1 MEILIYLVF
10 IVVAVLPWFFAK
22 LLGKKRLIKW
32 FTRPGGRFSGYVY
45 MDDYDIGDQ
54 SVVEN
59 SMMGIFFMV
68 LPVLIV
74 MTAVAETATTLL
86 PLQIAQPIAAYFGY
100 FSHTWGFG
108 IGAGICCFFGG
119 FSYGMALWGW
129 LNEPGE

>member
-59 SMMGIFFMV
+59 SMMGFLF
-68 LPVLIV
+68 
-74 MTAVAETATTLL
+74 
-86 PLQIAQPIAAYFGY
+86 Y
-100 FSHTWGFG
+100 
-108 IGAGICCFFGG
+108 GASSLDSYDCCC
-119 FSYGMALWGW
+119 
-129 LNEPGE
+129 